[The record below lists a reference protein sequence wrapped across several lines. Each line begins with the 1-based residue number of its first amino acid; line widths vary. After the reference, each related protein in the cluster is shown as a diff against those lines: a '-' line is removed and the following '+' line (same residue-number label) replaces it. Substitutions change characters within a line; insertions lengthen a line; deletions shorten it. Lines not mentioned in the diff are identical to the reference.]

1 MRGHSENVIFVKQE
15 YTYTSKLGES
25 HVIKINNEVVYRE
38 LNGEVIKDIRD
49 RIVDET
55 KTYDLNEIKEDKKTM
70 NFARKIYKNKRIR
83 KLIMVF
89 GTLVLTY
96 IVYSFIPFGTAFAAV
111 VDESIA
117 TSSEMEQVRTF
128 IGFIINII
136 RVISAVICSL
146 IVANAGLKILTDE
159 NTDGVREAKKTANK
173 ILWALF
179 LIFVGTSI
187 ASLIARKLL
196 MGF

>member
-111 VDESIA
+111 VDESIT

-128 IGFIINII
+128 IDFIINII
-136 RVISAVICSL
+136 RVIGAVICSL

-196 MGF
+196 MGL

>member
-1 MRGHSENVIFVKQE
+1 MKGYSDNVIFAKQE
-15 YTYTSKLGES
+15 YTYISKLGES

-38 LNGEVIKDIRD
+38 INGVVIKDIRD
-49 RIVDET
+49 RVTDET
-55 KTYDLNEIKEDKKTM
+55 KVYSFDEIKEDKKTM
-70 NFARKIYKNKRIR
+70 SFARKLYKNKRIR

-96 IVYSFIPFGTAFAAV
+96 IAYSFIPFGTAFAAV

-117 TSSEMEQVRTF
+117 ASAEIEQVRTF

-136 RVISAVICSL
+136 RVIAGVICSL
-146 IVANAGLKILTDE
+146 IAANAGLKILTDE

-187 ASLIARKLL
+187 ANLITRKLL
-196 MGF
+196 MGL